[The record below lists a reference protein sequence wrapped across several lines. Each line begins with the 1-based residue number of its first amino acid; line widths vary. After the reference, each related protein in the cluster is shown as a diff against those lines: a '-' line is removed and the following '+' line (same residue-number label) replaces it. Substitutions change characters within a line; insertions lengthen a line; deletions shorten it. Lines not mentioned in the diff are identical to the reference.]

1 MPIFIESFKRI
12 CKSTKSKFAQ
22 FVRTS
27 YFRFFFFFN
36 YSQRCAFDDGTAMTV
51 VYKKCAPG
59 LQTGQEVIIANDE
72 RTKRLLFH
80 QRAKSKHGRK
90 CVFPLEIFTENSS
103 IEIRYD
109 LIDAEISIC
118 SPSVLSLFADN
129 FDFQTRD
136 DFIRGLLI
144 NEEILASTIYVSE
157 LPNEQYAAKV
167 KDWQMYRIVR

>member
-1 MPIFIESFKRI
+1 MFGRHIS
-12 CKSTKSKFAQ
+12 
-22 FVRTS
+22 V
-27 YFRFFFFFN
+27 FFFLN

>member
-1 MPIFIESFKRI
+1 
-12 CKSTKSKFAQ
+12 
-22 FVRTS
+22 
-27 YFRFFFFFN
+27 
-36 YSQRCAFDDGTAMTV
+36 MTV
-51 VYKKCAPG
+51 VYKKSSPG
-59 LQTGQEVIIANDE
+59 LKTGQEVIIANDA

-80 QRAKSKHGRK
+80 QRVKTNSKASKS
-90 CVFPLEIFTENSS
+90 CVLPLEIFTENAVVDV
-103 IEIRYD
+103 RHD
-109 LIDAEISIC
+109 LNDPDIAIC

-129 FDFQTRD
+129 FDFETRD